1 MRSGLNIRATITHG
15 IDGSEKLCL
24 NLWSR
29 RLLRQSGDVVISL
42 VFEDCEDWELYLV
55 TVLWKLN
62 VFWIW

>member
-1 MRSGLNIRATITHG
+1 MRSRLNIRATITHG

-29 RLLRQSGDVVISL
+29 GLLRPSGDVVISL

-55 TVLWKLN
+55 TVYEN
-62 VFWIW
+62 